1 MYKAKKRRVNK
12 SFFYREL
19 EQVKASVKVIIE
31 DGLGAFYP
39 NDRLSI
45 FKIKRLDPLQSIK
58 ISKLYVIRN

>member
-58 ISKLYVIRN
+58 ISKYYRYY